1 MLQSRVIVLLI
12 TSVFLRVLEYYAG
25 ILFLTTNRVG
35 TFDDAFKSRIH
46 LSLYYPEL
54 KLTPTLKVWKMN
66 IARTRENL
74 KHVDIEE
81 DEIMEFAEKQYKK
94 AKKENTGRWNGR
106 QIRNAFQTAIALAE
120 WDLKIEKTKT
130 AKLTRARFEKV
141 EKASREFDKYL
152 KDTHGGANEGE
163 RAEELNERLNNW
175 DVSTPKSKGRK
186 KGKGAKYRDE
196 DSEEEEEAPKK
207 KKKGRKAK
215 DSEENSEEDED
226 DSED

>member
-1 MLQSRVIVLLI
+1 MLLLT
-12 TSVFLRVLEYYAG
+12 TSVFLRVLEYYGG

-54 KLTPTLKVWKMN
+54 KLAPTLKVWKMN
-66 IARTRENL
+66 LARTRESL

-81 DEIMEFAEKQYKK
+81 DEIMEFAEKQYKRS
-94 AKKENTGRWNGR
+94 KKEDSGRWNGR

-130 AKLTRARFEKV
+130 AKLTKARFEKV

-163 RAEELNERLNNW
+163 RAQGLNERLENW
-175 DVSTPKSKGRK
+175 DVSTPKSKGRR
-186 KGKGAKYRDE
+186 KGKAGKNRDQDSSDEE
-196 DSEEEEEAPKK
+196 DAPKK
-207 KKKGRKAK
+207 KKKGKKGK
-215 DSEENSEEDED
+215 DSEEDSEEQD
-226 DSED
+226 DSEE

>member
-1 MLQSRVIVLLI
+1 MIQRLTI
-12 TSVFLRVLEYYAG
+12 SVFLRVLEYYAG

-66 IARTRENL
+66 VARTRENL
-74 KHVDIEE
+74 KHVDVEE

-163 RAEELNERLNNW
+163 RAQGLNERLDNW
-175 DVSTPKSKGRK
+175 DVGTPKSKGRK
-186 KGKGAKYRDE
+186 KGKGGKHRDE

-207 KKKGRKAK
+207 KKKGKKAK
-215 DSEENSEEDED
+215 DSEEESEEDGD

>member
-1 MLQSRVIVLLI
+1 MLNSCLVLSLT

-46 LSLYYPEL
+46 VSLYYPEL

-66 IARTRENL
+66 LARTRENL

-81 DEIMEFAEKQYKK
+81 DEIMEFAEKQYLK
-94 AKKENTGRWNGR
+94 AKKDDTGRWNGR

-163 RAEELNERLNNW
+163 RAQILHERLENW
-175 DVSTPKSKGRK
+175 DVGTPKWKGRK
-186 KGKGAKYRDE
+186 KGKSGRKDS
-196 DSEEEEEAPKK
+196 SEEDAPKK
-207 KKKGRKAK
+207 KKKGKKAK
-215 DSEENSEEDED
+215 DSEEESEVDED
-226 DSED
+226 DSEE

>member
-1 MLQSRVIVLLI
+1 MFGLRLASLLT

-54 KLTPTLKVWKMN
+54 KLTPTFKVWRMN
-66 IARTRENL
+66 LARTRENL

-94 AKKENTGRWNGR
+94 AKKEDTGRWNGR

-120 WDLKIEKTKT
+120 WDLKIEKTKA

-163 RAEELNERLNNW
+163 RAQHLNERLEDW

-186 KGKGAKYRDE
+186 KGKDGKDRDRDSSDEEDTPKKKRKGKKGKDSEE
-196 DSEEEEEAPKK
+196 DSEED
-207 KKKGRKAK
+207 GN
-215 DSEENSEEDED
+215 DSEE
-226 DSED
+226 

>member
-1 MLQSRVIVLLI
+1 
-12 TSVFLRVLEYYAG
+12 
-25 ILFLTTNRVG
+25 
-35 TFDDAFKSRIH
+35 
-46 LSLYYPEL
+46 
-54 KLTPTLKVWKMN
+54 MN

-74 KHVDIEE
+74 KHVDVEE

-163 RAEELNERLNNW
+163 RAQGLNERLDNW

-186 KGKGAKYRDE
+186 KAKGGKHRDE

-207 KKKGRKAK
+207 KKKGKKAK
-215 DSEENSEEDED
+215 DSEEDSEEDGN

>member
-1 MLQSRVIVLLI
+1 MIQWLTR
-12 TSVFLRVLEYYAG
+12 SVFLRVLEYYAG

-74 KHVDIEE
+74 KHVDVEE

-120 WDLKIEKTKT
+120 WDLKIDKTKT
-130 AKLTRARFEKV
+130 TKLTRARFEKV

-163 RAEELNERLNNW
+163 RAQGLNERLDNW
-175 DVSTPKSKGRK
+175 DVGTPKSSKGRK
-186 KGKGAKYRDE
+186 KGKGGKHRDE
-196 DSEEEEEAPKK
+196 DSEEEEEEAPRK
-207 KKKGRKAK
+207 KKKGKKAK
-215 DSEENSEEDED
+215 DSEDDSEEDGD

>member
-1 MLQSRVIVLLI
+1 
-12 TSVFLRVLEYYAG
+12 
-25 ILFLTTNRVG
+25 
-35 TFDDAFKSRIH
+35 
-46 LSLYYPEL
+46 
-54 KLTPTLKVWKMN
+54 MN

-81 DEIMEFAEKQYKK
+81 DEILEFAEKQYKK
-94 AKKENTGRWNGR
+94 AKKDNTGRWNGR

-163 RAEELNERLNNW
+163 RAQELKERLENW
-175 DVSTPKSKGRK
+175 DVGTPKAKGRK
-186 KGKGAKYRDE
+186 KGKGGKRRDE
-196 DSEEEEEAPKK
+196 DSEEEEEEEAPKK

-215 DSEENSEEDED
+215 DSEDDSKEDGD
-226 DSED
+226 DSEE

>member
-1 MLQSRVIVLLI
+1 MIP
-12 TSVFLRVLEYYAG
+12 VFLRVLEYYAG

-66 IARTRENL
+66 IVRTRENL
-74 KHVDIEE
+74 RHVDIEE
-81 DEIMEFAEKQYKK
+81 DEILEFAEKQYKK

-163 RAEELNERLNNW
+163 RAQELKERLENW
-175 DVSTPKSKGRK
+175 DVGTPKAKGRK
-186 KGKGAKYRDE
+186 KGKGGKRRDE
-196 DSEEEEEAPKK
+196 DSEEEEEEEAPKK

-215 DSEENSEEDED
+215 DSEDDSEEDGD

>member
-1 MLQSRVIVLLI
+1 MTPRLTR
-12 TSVFLRVLEYYAG
+12 TVFLRVLEYYAG

-66 IARTRENL
+66 ISRTRSNL
-74 KHVDIEE
+74 HHVDVDE

-94 AKKENTGRWNGR
+94 AKKDNTGRWNGR

-120 WDLKIEKTKT
+120 WDLKIDKTKT

-163 RAEELNERLNNW
+163 RAQGLNERLDNW
-175 DVSTPKSKGRK
+175 DVGTPKSKGRK
-186 KGKGAKYRDE
+186 KGKGGKRRDEEE
-196 DSEEEEEAPKK
+196 DSEEEEAARL
-207 KKKGRKAK
+207 KKKGKRAK
-215 DSEENSEEDED
+215 EEEE
-226 DSED
+226 DSEDEGEDSED

>member
-12 TSVFLRVLEYYAG
+12 NSVFLRVLEYYAG
-25 ILFLTTNRVG
+25 ILFLTTIRVG

-186 KGKGAKYRDE
+186 KGKGAKYRDA

-215 DSEENSEEDED
+215 DSQEDSEEDGD

>member
-1 MLQSRVIVLLI
+1 
-12 TSVFLRVLEYYAG
+12 
-25 ILFLTTNRVG
+25 
-35 TFDDAFKSRIH
+35 
-46 LSLYYPEL
+46 
-54 KLTPTLKVWKMN
+54 MN

-94 AKKENTGRWNGR
+94 AKKETTGRWNGR

-163 RAEELNERLNNW
+163 RAQGLNERLDNW
-175 DVSTPKSKGRK
+175 DVGTPKSKGRK
-186 KGKGAKYRDE
+186 KGKGGKYRDD
-196 DSEEEEEAPKK
+196 DSDEEEEAPKR
-207 KKKGRKAK
+207 KKKGRKAR
-215 DSEENSEEDED
+215 DSEEDSEEDGD
-226 DSED
+226 DSEE

>member
-1 MLQSRVIVLLI
+1 MIP
-12 TSVFLRVLEYYAG
+12 VFLRVLEYYAG

-74 KHVDIEE
+74 RHVDIEE
-81 DEIMEFAEKQYKK
+81 DEILEFAEKQYKK
-94 AKKENTGRWNGR
+94 AKKDNTGRWNGR

-163 RAEELNERLNNW
+163 RAQELKERLENW
-175 DVSTPKSKGRK
+175 DVGTPKAKGRK
-186 KGKGAKYRDE
+186 KGKGGKRRDE
-196 DSEEEEEAPKK
+196 DSEEEEEEEEEAPKK

-215 DSEENSEEDED
+215 DSEDDSEEDGD
-226 DSED
+226 GSED